1 MEFYGEMDSKLDD
14 MIEMLRKQMAR
25 LASERNSFVDEEV
38 IALSQRLDV
47 FINFSQIEKV
57 KMSYG
62 QKKSR
67 LKRVERKVSSLEAV
81 QVR

>member
-14 MIEMLRKQMAR
+14 MIESLRKQMAR
-25 LASERNSFVDEEV
+25 LASERNSLVDEEV

-57 KMSYG
+57 KKSLG
-62 QKKSR
+62 HKKSR
-67 LKRVERKVSSLEAV
+67 LKRVERKVCQLEAV

>member
-47 FINFSQIEKV
+47 YINFSQIEKV

>member
-38 IALSQRLDV
+38 IALSQKLDV
-47 FINFSQIEKV
+47 YINFSQIEKV